1 MIDMELR
8 DLVIHTYQEYI
19 RTFKMPGELKRALK
33 TKERIPAFLDRIV
46 IEFKKLDEQK
56 VKYKKKDIVELVE
69 HSTYWLIQSLI
80 FQTKSDLEKSLL
92 KSKAFYDPS
101 EGRIDNHGN
110 GKIEEL
116 GLVIKE

>member
-56 VKYKKKDIVELVE
+56 VKYKKKILLNLLN
-69 HSTYWLIQSLI
+69 TLLIGLSNLLYFKLNQILKKAYLSLKLFMI
-80 FQTKSDLEKSLL
+80 LQREGLIIMEMVRL
-92 KSKAFYDPS
+92 KNWGS
-101 EGRIDNHGN
+101 
-110 GKIEEL
+110 
-116 GLVIKE
+116 